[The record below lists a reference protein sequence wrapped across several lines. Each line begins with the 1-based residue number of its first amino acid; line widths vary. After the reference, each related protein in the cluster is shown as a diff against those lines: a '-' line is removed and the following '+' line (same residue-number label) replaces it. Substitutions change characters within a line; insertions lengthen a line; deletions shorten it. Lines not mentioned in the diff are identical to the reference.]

1 MFKEKNIIN
10 QLKNK
15 EKKKIENFLKVIYKF
30 INLKY
35 NKNNYIKRIYISL
48 IYKIFSNFYQINI
61 FKIIIG

>member
-48 IYKIFSNFYQINI
+48 IYKIFSNCYQINNV
-61 FKIIIG
+61 KSIIG

>member
-35 NKNNYIKRIYISL
+35 NKNNYIKRIYISF

>member
-35 NKNNYIKRIYISL
+35 NK
-48 IYKIFSNFYQINI
+48 
-61 FKIIIG
+61 IIILKEFIFY